1 MHLDVCLIIG
11 MCARRFGLGFTHD
24 AIYIFARHMFMHT
37 YSFLSLYLV
46 VIVLSLSLSFSLSLS
61 LSQIDCI
68 WQPSANH
75 KSTLAKN
82 PLGSGSS
89 SSDPP
94 VLPLHVRFRDGKAQ
108 QDFLEKFKKR
118 GVHLEYH
125 IVLSDF
131 SDTPLP
137 VVI

>member
-1 MHLDVCLIIG
+1 MLVGLDWVLP
-11 MCARRFGLGFTHD
+11 MMQF
-24 AIYIFARHMFMHT
+24 IFLHVTCSCIFHAYVFF
-37 YSFLSLYLV
+37 SFSLSGCNC
-46 VIVLSLSLSFSLSLS
+46 VLSLSLSLS

-68 WQPSANH
+68 WQTSAKH

-89 SSDPP
+89 SSDPL

-137 VVI
+137 MVI

>member
-1 MHLDVCLIIG
+1 
-11 MCARRFGLGFTHD
+11 
-24 AIYIFARHMFMHT
+24 MHT

-46 VIVLSLSLSFSLSLS
+46 VIAFSLSLSLSLS

-89 SSDPP
+89 SSDPL

-108 QDFLEKFKKR
+108 QDFLENFQKR
-118 GVHLEYH
+118 GVHLYCP
-125 IVLSDF
+125 VGFFTLLSLWLF
-131 SDTPLP
+131 ELGAENLFVRYP
-137 VVI
+137 